1 MNSELNE
8 ASITLSVPTKREEK
22 GTWYFNIT
30 ITRIYDNK
38 PIHEIEKRY
47 TNFVELHLALN

>member
-30 ITRIYDNK
+30 VTRIYDNK